1 MVKGKQSARPPS
13 CLPSFRCAWQT
24 SRRCCLASAAPSS
37 LARSLNQ
44 HCLCLDCT
52 PSHARPSSTTDDLHP
67 PCCLPPSRL
76 RNFIHRRAVKT
87 STPDALARPLLS
99 LGPLPS
105 ASRQRHNLAR
115 HSSSLRLPAS
125 ISGRPTPLPPAQQK
139 PCRPWSSERDL
150 KTRNYCLDT
159 RHWQHTAIVVHRH
172 TNRVCAAP
180 SSLCAHPLHVRYV
193 ALMIFSSLASGTAAA
208 A

>member
-13 CLPSFRCAWQT
+13 CRLPFAVLG
-24 SRRCCLASAAPSS
+24 RRAGVVVWRAPLLLPLRALSTNIASASTAH
-37 LARSLNQ
+37 L
-44 HCLCLDCT
+44 HT
-52 PSHARPSSTTDDLHP
+52 PARPSSTTDDLHP
-67 PCCLPPSRL
+67 PCCLPLSRL

-105 ASRQRHNLAR
+105 APRQRHNLAR

-139 PCRPWSSERDL
+139 PRRPWSSEWDL
-150 KTRNYCLDT
+150 KTRHYCPDT
-159 RHWQHTAIVVHRH
+159 RHWQHSAIVVQTH
-172 TNRVCAAP
+172 TNRVCAAL

-193 ALMIFSSLASGTAAA
+193 ALMIFFFSC
-208 A
+208 